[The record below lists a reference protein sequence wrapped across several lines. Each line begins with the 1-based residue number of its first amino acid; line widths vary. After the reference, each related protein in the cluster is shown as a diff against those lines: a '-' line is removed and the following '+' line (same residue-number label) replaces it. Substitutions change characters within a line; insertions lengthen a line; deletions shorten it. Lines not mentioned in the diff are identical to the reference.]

1 MPRRARSTAYLALM
15 AVSIFWGTTYLAI
28 RIAIETLPPAFVIF
42 ARFTLSGSI
51 LLIVARVRGAHLPRG
66 RELWMAVACGCMI
79 LGIGNAAAVYAEQLI
94 PSGLAGLF
102 ATLSPFWMTGFE
114 AMIGGEPLHAPTI
127 AGMSIGFC
135 GTALL
140 LLPGGGAGLLDHST
154 LVGFI
159 IMEVGVVAW
168 TLASLI
174 QRRQPMKA
182 HPIVIGAVQ
191 QLAAG
196 LLYIPVVAFVPERPI
211 IFSTRSVLGLLYLV
225 VFGSIVGYSAFIF
238 AMDRLPVAIVSIY
251 PYINAVVAMGV
262 GWLFFREP
270 FGLRELAAM
279 LIIFSGVAIVKLQQS
294 SKTALSEAQFPP
306 GQTPGP
312 ARDSP

>member
-1 MPRRARSTAYLALM
+1 MSRRAGSGAYLALA

-51 LLIVARVRGAHLPRG
+51 LLALARWKGAHLPRG
-66 RELWMAVACGCMI
+66 RELWMACACGCLI

-102 ATLSPFWMTGFE
+102 ATLSPFWMTGIE
-114 AMIGGEPLHAPTI
+114 AMLGGEALHGPTI
-127 AGMSIGFC
+127 LGMLIGFA

-140 LLPGGGAGLLDHST
+140 FLPGGTGTFGTST
-154 LVGFI
+154 LVGFV
-159 IMEVGVVAW
+159 IMEVGVVGW
-168 TLASLI
+168 TFGSLV

-182 HPIVIGAVQ
+182 HPIVIGAIQ

-196 LLYIPVVAFVPERPI
+196 LLYIPVVLFVPEHRI
-211 IFSTRSVLGLLYLV
+211 VFSQRSVLGLLYLV
-225 VFGSIVGYSAFIF
+225 VFGSIIGYSAFIV

-262 GWLFFREP
+262 GWLVFREP
-270 FGLRELAAM
+270 FGLREFAAM
-279 LIIFSGVAIVKLQQS
+279 LIIFSGVAVVKWQNRRTAM
-294 SKTALSEAQFPP
+294 KTSAA
-306 GQTPGP
+306 
-312 ARDSP
+312 A